1 MFSIEQNSKQ
11 NSKQNKITDTV
22 FTQDST
28 HMMPMSIKEVADAV
42 NASELLCG
50 SSASCDSAS
59 CDSASCDSVKS
70 TDIVNFATSDSRNVA
85 CGAVFIAIKGERVD
99 GHDFVQKAA
108 QLGAKAAIVEHA
120 VLLDES
126 VQNKIAQI
134 VVKNSVEALG
144 LLAKHNLVR
153 RRALNTPFS
162 IIGITGSVGKTTTK
176 DMLNALLSTLG
187 NTVAPVGSFNN
198 EIGLPLTSL
207 RVNENTRFLIAEMGA
222 NHVGEIAM
230 LTTIAPPDLS
240 VVLKVGV
247 AHLGEFGSVEKIA
260 QAKSEIVR
268 GLLPH
273 GVAILNADDFR
284 VASMS
289 KLADQDKVR
298 WFGLNVD
305 NNGNFDASN
314 NGNYQLRAQ
323 DISLDESGCAKFT
336 IIESE
341 NIATSEN
348 SATSVNIATSE
359 NSATLHLALP
369 GAHNVMN
376 ALAAS
381 NVARYFGMSLK
392 NIALV
397 LNKVSHISPHR
408 MQISVICKD
417 DKKFTLIDDSFN
429 ANPDSMKA
437 GIDGLCSYESDDS
450 SNSAN
455 SSNSDDSAN
464 SADSADSAKSSST
477 KLFRIAVLG
486 SMLELGKDEYNMH
499 ESIGKYVAQKNID
512 AIISVGSSTSEKL
525 DELASCIAKGA
536 RDNWQNNRNNRN
548 NIVNKYQN
556 NNVDSK
562 NNVYF
567 VHDCIEANNIVWSLV
582 GEHSSTVVLLKGS
595 HASGLSVLA
604 ESWAKLSK
612 SLNASLNKHTE
623 VNL

>member
-1 MFSIEQNSKQ
+1 MFSVEQNSM
-11 NSKQNKITDTV
+11 QNKITNTV

-50 SSASCDSAS
+50 SSASCDSES
-59 CDSASCDSVKS
+59 CGSVKS
-70 TDIVNFATSDSRNVA
+70 TDIVNSATSDSRNVS

-230 LTTIAPPDLS
+230 LTTIASPDLS

-284 VASMS
+284 VAAMS

-305 NNGNFDASN
+305 SNGNFDASN

-323 DISLDESGCAKFT
+323 NISLDESGCAKFT

-341 NIATSEN
+341 NSATSATSEN
-348 SATSVNIATSE
+348 SEDSE
-359 NSATLHLALP
+359 NSATIHLALP
-369 GAHNVMN
+369 GVHNVMN

-450 SNSAN
+450 SNSAD
-455 SSNSDDSAN
+455 SSESDYYADSV
-464 SADSADSAKSSST
+464 DSADSAKSSST

-512 AIISVGSSTSEKL
+512 AIISVGSSTNEKL

-536 RDNWQNNRNNRN
+536 RDNWQNNRNNS
-548 NIVNKYQN
+548 VNKYQN

-562 NNVYF
+562 HNVYF

-582 GEHSSTVVLLKGS
+582 AEHSSTVVLLKGS

-612 SLNASLNKHTE
+612 SLNASLNKNTE

>member
-1 MFSIEQNSKQ
+1 MFSIEQ

-50 SSASCDSAS
+50 S
-59 CDSASCDSVKS
+59 SASCDSVKS

-153 RRALNTPFS
+153 RRALNTQFS

-341 NIATSEN
+341 KIATSEN

-359 NSATLHLALP
+359 NSAILHLALP

-437 GIDGLCSYESDDS
+437 GIDGLCSYESNDS

-455 SSNSDDSAN
+455 SSNSDDSAD
-464 SADSADSAKSSST
+464 SANSADSAKSSST

-548 NIVNKYQN
+548 NRNNIVNKYQN
-556 NNVDSK
+556 NNVDAK

>member
-11 NSKQNKITDTV
+11 NSMQNKITDTV

-50 SSASCDSAS
+50 SSVSCDSV
-59 CDSASCDSVKS
+59 SCDSVKS
-70 TDIVNFATSDSRNVA
+70 TDIVNSATSDSRNVS

-341 NIATSEN
+341 NSATSEN
-348 SATSVNIATSE
+348 SAISE

-369 GAHNVMN
+369 GVHNVMN

-392 NIALV
+392 NISLV

-455 SSNSDDSAN
+455 SSDSDDSAN
-464 SADSADSAKSSST
+464 SADSAKSSST

-525 DELASCIAKGA
+525 DELASCVAKGA
-536 RDNWQNNRNNRN
+536 RDNWRNNRN
-548 NIVNKYQN
+548 NSVNKYQN
-556 NNVDSK
+556 DNVDSK
-562 NNVYF
+562 HNVYF
-567 VHDCIEANNIVWSLV
+567 VHDCVEANNIVWSLV
-582 GEHSSTVVLLKGS
+582 AEHSSTVVLLKGS

-612 SLNASLNKHTE
+612 SLNTSLNKNTE

>member
-28 HMMPMSIKEVADAV
+28 RMMPMSIKEVADAV

-50 SSASCDSAS
+50 S
-59 CDSASCDSVKS
+59 SASCDSVKS

-341 NIATSEN
+341 KIATSEN

-417 DKKFTLIDDSFN
+417 DRKFTLIDDSFN

-437 GIDGLCSYESDDS
+437 GIDGLCSYESNDS

-455 SSNSDDSAN
+455 SSSSDD

-536 RDNWQNNRNNRN
+536 RDNWQNNRNNIN
-548 NIVNKYQN
+548 NIANKYQN

>member
-11 NSKQNKITDTV
+11 NSMQNKITDTV

-59 CDSASCDSVKS
+59 CGSSASCDSVKS

-323 DISLDESGCAKFT
+323 NISLDESGCAKFT

-341 NIATSEN
+341 K
-348 SATSVNIATSE
+348 IATSE

-369 GAHNVMN
+369 GVHNVMN

-392 NIALV
+392 NISLV

-450 SNSAN
+450 SGSV
-455 SSNSDDSAN
+455 
-464 SADSADSAKSSST
+464 DSADSSKRVYT

-536 RDNWQNNRNNRN
+536 RDNWQNNRNDRN

-556 NNVDSK
+556 NNVDAK

>member
-50 SSASCDSAS
+50 S
-59 CDSASCDSVKS
+59 SASCDSVKS

-284 VASMS
+284 VASMN

-336 IIESE
+336 IIE
-341 NIATSEN
+341 SEN

-455 SSNSDDSAN
+455 SSNSDDSAD
-464 SADSADSAKSSST
+464 SANSADSAKSSST

-562 NNVYF
+562 HNVYF
-567 VHDCIEANNIVWSLV
+567 VHDCVEANNIVWSLV
-582 GEHSSTVVLLKGS
+582 AEHSSTVVLLKGS

-604 ESWAKLSK
+604 ESWAKLSN

>member
-11 NSKQNKITDTV
+11 NSKQNSMQNKITDTV

-28 HMMPMSIKEVADAV
+28 HMMPMSIKEVSDAV

-50 SSASCDSAS
+50 SSASCDS
-59 CDSASCDSVKS
+59 VKS
-70 TDIVNFATSDSRNVA
+70 IDIVNFATSDSRNVA

-284 VASMS
+284 VAAMN

-323 DISLDESGCAKFT
+323 NISLDESGCAKFT

-341 NIATSEN
+341 NSATSEN
-348 SATSVNIATSE
+348 SADSVNIATSE

-369 GAHNVMN
+369 GVHNVMN

-392 NIALV
+392 NISLV

-455 SSNSDDSAN
+455 SSDSDDSAN
-464 SADSADSAKSSST
+464 SADSAKSSST

-536 RDNWQNNRNNRN
+536 RDNWQNNRNNS
-548 NIVNKYQN
+548 VNKYQN

-562 NNVYF
+562 HNVYF

-582 GEHSSTVVLLKGS
+582 AEHSSTVVLLKGS

>member
-1 MFSIEQNSKQ
+1 MFSVEQNSM
-11 NSKQNKITDTV
+11 QNKITNTV

-50 SSASCDSAS
+50 SSASCDSE
-59 CDSASCDSVKS
+59 SCDSVKS
-70 TDIVNFATSDSRNVA
+70 TDIVNSATSDSRNVS

-284 VASMS
+284 VAAMS

-305 NNGNFDASN
+305 SNGNFDASN

-323 DISLDESGCAKFT
+323 NISLDESGCAKFT

-341 NIATSEN
+341 KIATSEN

-437 GIDGLCSYESDDS
+437 GIDGLCSYESNDS

-455 SSNSDDSAN
+455 SSNSDDSADSAN
-464 SADSADSAKSSST
+464 SADSSKSSST

-548 NIVNKYQN
+548 NIANKYQN
-556 NNVDSK
+556 NNVDAK

>member
-1 MFSIEQNSKQ
+1 MFSTKQ
-11 NSKQNKITDTV
+11 NSMQNKITENV
-22 FTQDST
+22 SAQASLR
-28 HMMPMSIKEVADAV
+28 MMPMSIKEVADAV
-42 NASELLCG
+42 DATELL
-50 SSASCDSAS
+50 CDSAS
-59 CDSASCDSVKS
+59 CDSAHSDSVNS
-70 TDIVNFATSDSRNVA
+70 NDTVICATSDSRNVS
-85 CGAVFIAIKGERVD
+85 CGAVFVAIKGERVD

-120 VLLDES
+120 VLLDKS

-162 IIGITGSVGKTTTK
+162 VIGITGSVGKTTTK

-207 RVNENTRFLIAEMGA
+207 HVNENTRFLIAEMGA
-222 NHVGEIAM
+222 NHVGEISM

-284 VASMS
+284 VAAMS
-289 KLADQDKVR
+289 KLADKDKIR
-298 WFGLNVD
+298 WFGLNVN
-305 NNGNFDASN
+305 NNGNFDAAN
-314 NGNYQLRAQ
+314 NENYQLHAQ
-323 DISLDESGCAKFT
+323 DISLDESGCAQFA
-336 IIESE
+336 IIENKNSQTCA
-341 NIATSEN
+341 NSQTCEN
-348 SATSVNIATSE
+348 SASV
-359 NSATLHLALP
+359 HLALP

-376 ALAAS
+376 ALAAA

-437 GIDGLCSYESDDS
+437 GIDGLCSYESAQ
-450 SNSAN
+450 SAH
-455 SSNSDDSAN
+455 
-464 SADSADSAKSSST
+464 SADSAHSAYSACT

-486 SMLELGKDEYNMH
+486 SMLELGSNENKMH
-499 ESIGKYVAQKNID
+499 ESIGEYVAKHNID
-512 AIISVGSSTSEKL
+512 AIITVGSTSSEKL

-536 RDNWQNNRNNRN
+536 KDNWQNRDNHQ
-548 NIVNKYQN
+548 NKTDDSN
-556 NNVDSK
+556 CDSNCDSK
-562 NNVYF
+562 NSVYF
-567 VHDCIEANNIVWSLV
+567 VHDCSEANNIVWSLV
-582 GEHSSTVVLLKGS
+582 AEHPSTVVLLKGS
-595 HASGLSVLA
+595 HASGLSALA
-604 ESWAKLSK
+604 ESWAKLSNG
-612 SLNASLNKHTE
+612 SSNGLNKHTE

>member
-1 MFSIEQNSKQ
+1 M
-11 NSKQNKITDTV
+11 QNKITENV
-22 FTQDST
+22 SAQASLR
-28 HMMPMSIKEVADAV
+28 MMPMSIKEVADAV
-42 NASELLCG
+42 NATELL
-50 SSASCDSAS
+50 CDSAS
-59 CDSASCDSVKS
+59 CDSAHSDSVNS
-70 TDIVNFATSDSRNVA
+70 NDTVICATSDSRNVS
-85 CGAVFIAIKGERVD
+85 CGAVFVAIKGERVD

-120 VLLDES
+120 VLLDKS

-162 IIGITGSVGKTTTK
+162 VIGITGSVGKTTTK

-207 RVNENTRFLIAEMGA
+207 HVNENTRFLIAEMGA
-222 NHVGEIAM
+222 NHVGEISM

-284 VASMS
+284 VAAMS
-289 KLADQDKVR
+289 ELADKDKIR
-298 WFGLNVD
+298 WFGLNVND
-305 NNGNFDASN
+305 NGNFDAAN
-314 NGNYQLRAQ
+314 NENYQLHAQ
-323 DISLDESGCAKFT
+323 DISLDESGCAQFS
-336 IIESE
+336 IIENKNSQTCA
-341 NIATSEN
+341 NNQTREN
-348 SATSVNIATSE
+348 SASV
-359 NSATLHLALP
+359 HLALP

-376 ALAAS
+376 ALAAA

-437 GIDGLCSYESDDS
+437 GIDGLCSYESNDS

-455 SSNSDDSAN
+455 SSNSDDSAD
-464 SADSADSAKSSST
+464 SANSADSAKSSST

-536 RDNWQNNRNNRN
+536 RDNWQNNRNDRN

-556 NNVDSK
+556 NNVDAK

>member
-50 SSASCDSAS
+50 S
-59 CDSASCDSVKS
+59 SASCDSVKS

-284 VASMS
+284 VASMN

-298 WFGLNVD
+298 WFGLNAD

-341 NIATSEN
+341 KIATSEN
-348 SATSVNIATSE
+348 SEDSVNIATGE

-437 GIDGLCSYESDDS
+437 GIDGLCSYESNDS

-455 SSNSDDSAN
+455 SSNSDDSAD
-464 SADSADSAKSSST
+464 SANSADSAKSSST

-548 NIVNKYQN
+548 NRNNIVNKYQN
-556 NNVDSK
+556 NSVDSK

>member
-1 MFSIEQNSKQ
+1 MFSIEQ

-50 SSASCDSAS
+50 SSAS

-341 NIATSEN
+341 KIATSEN

-417 DKKFTLIDDSFN
+417 DRKFTLIDDSFN

-464 SADSADSAKSSST
+464 SADSAKSSST

-536 RDNWQNNRNNRN
+536 RDNWQNNRNN
-548 NIVNKYQN
+548 IVNKYQN
-556 NNVDSK
+556 NNVDAK

>member
-1 MFSIEQNSKQ
+1 MFSIEQ

-22 FTQDST
+22 FTQDSE

-50 SSASCDSAS
+50 SSAS

-341 NIATSEN
+341 KIATSEN

-455 SSNSDDSAN
+455 SSNSDN
-464 SADSADSAKSSST
+464 SADSTNSADSAKSSST

-536 RDNWQNNRNNRN
+536 RDNWQNNRNN
-548 NIVNKYQN
+548 IVNKYQN
-556 NNVDSK
+556 NNVDAK

-604 ESWAKLSK
+604 ESWAKLNK

>member
-50 SSASCDSAS
+50 SSESCDSA
-59 CDSASCDSVKS
+59 KS

-341 NIATSEN
+341 KIATSEN

-437 GIDGLCSYESDDS
+437 GIDGLCSYESNDS

-455 SSNSDDSAN
+455 SSNSDDSAD
-464 SADSADSAKSSST
+464 SANSADSAKSSST

-556 NNVDSK
+556 NNVDAK

>member
-28 HMMPMSIKEVADAV
+28 HMMPMSIKEVAGAV

-59 CDSASCDSVKS
+59 CDSVKG

-336 IIESE
+336 IIENKNSQTCA
-341 NIATSEN
+341 NNQTREN
-348 SATSVNIATSE
+348 SASV
-359 NSATLHLALP
+359 HLALP

-464 SADSADSAKSSST
+464 SADSAKSSST

>member
-50 SSASCDSAS
+50 S
-59 CDSASCDSVKS
+59 SASCDSVKS

-298 WFGLNVD
+298 WFGLNAD

-341 NIATSEN
+341 KIATSEN
-348 SATSVNIATSE
+348 SAISE
-359 NSATLHLALP
+359 NSTTLHLALP

-437 GIDGLCSYESDDS
+437 GIDGLCSYESNDS

-455 SSNSDDSAN
+455 SSDSD
-464 SADSADSAKSSST
+464 DSADSAKSSST

-536 RDNWQNNRNNRN
+536 RDNWQNNRN

>member
-1 MFSIEQNSKQ
+1 MFSIEQNSM
-11 NSKQNKITDTV
+11 QNKITNTV

-50 SSASCDSAS
+50 SSASCDSES
-59 CDSASCDSVKS
+59 CGSVKS
-70 TDIVNFATSDSRNVA
+70 TDIVNSATSDSRNVS

-144 LLAKHNLVR
+144 LLAKHNLAS

-284 VASMS
+284 VAAMS

-305 NNGNFDASN
+305 SNGNFDASN

-323 DISLDESGCAKFT
+323 NISLDESGCAKFT

-341 NIATSEN
+341 NSATSATSEN
-348 SATSVNIATSE
+348 SEDSE
-359 NSATLHLALP
+359 NSATIHLALP
-369 GAHNVMN
+369 GVHNVMN

-450 SNSAN
+450 SNSAD
-455 SSNSDDSAN
+455 SSESDYYADSV
-464 SADSADSAKSSST
+464 DSADSAKSSST

-536 RDNWQNNRNNRN
+536 RDNWQNNRNNS
-548 NIVNKYQN
+548 VNKYQN

-562 NNVYF
+562 HNVYF

-582 GEHSSTVVLLKGS
+582 AEHSSTVVLLKGS

-612 SLNASLNKHTE
+612 SLNASLNKNTE

>member
-50 SSASCDSAS
+50 S
-59 CDSASCDSVKS
+59 SASCDSVKS

-284 VASMS
+284 VASMN

-298 WFGLNVD
+298 WFGLNAD

-341 NIATSEN
+341 KIATSEN
-348 SATSVNIATSE
+348 STISE
-359 NSATLHLALP
+359 NSTTLHLALP
-369 GAHNVMN
+369 GVHNVMN

-437 GIDGLCSYESDDS
+437 GIDGLCSYESNDS

-464 SADSADSAKSSST
+464 SADSAKSSSA

-536 RDNWQNNRNNRN
+536 RDNWQNNRNNIN

-556 NNVDSK
+556 NNVDAK

>member
-11 NSKQNKITDTV
+11 NKITNTV

-59 CDSASCDSVKS
+59 CDSVKG

-341 NIATSEN
+341 NSATSEN
-348 SATSVNIATSE
+348 RADSVNIATSE

-392 NIALV
+392 NISLV

-512 AIISVGSSTSEKL
+512 AIISVGSSTNEKL

-536 RDNWQNNRNNRN
+536 RDNWQNNRNN
-548 NIVNKYQN
+548 IVNKYQN
-556 NNVDSK
+556 NNVDAK

>member
-50 SSASCDSAS
+50 S
-59 CDSASCDSVKS
+59 SASCDSVKS

-284 VASMS
+284 VASMN

-298 WFGLNVD
+298 WFGLNAD

-341 NIATSEN
+341 KIATSEN
-348 SATSVNIATSE
+348 SEDSVNIATGE

-437 GIDGLCSYESDDS
+437 GIDGLCSYESNDS

-455 SSNSDDSAN
+455 SSNSDDSAD
-464 SADSADSAKSSST
+464 SANSADSAKSSST

>member
-1 MFSIEQNSKQ
+1 MFSVEQNSM
-11 NSKQNKITDTV
+11 QNKITNTV

-50 SSASCDSAS
+50 SSASCDSE
-59 CDSASCDSVKS
+59 SCDSVKS
-70 TDIVNFATSDSRNVA
+70 TDIVNSATSDSRNVS

-284 VASMS
+284 VAAMS

-305 NNGNFDASN
+305 SNGNFDASN

-323 DISLDESGCAKFT
+323 NISLDESGCAKFT

-341 NIATSEN
+341 NSATSATSEN
-348 SATSVNIATSE
+348 SEDSE
-359 NSATLHLALP
+359 NSATIHLALP
-369 GAHNVMN
+369 GVHNVMN

-450 SNSAN
+450 SNSAD
-455 SSNSDDSAN
+455 SSESDYYADSV
-464 SADSADSAKSSST
+464 DSADSAKSSST

-499 ESIGKYVAQKNID
+499 ESIGRYVAQKNID
-512 AIISVGSSTSEKL
+512 AIISVGSSTNEKL

-536 RDNWQNNRNNRN
+536 RDNWQNNRNNS
-548 NIVNKYQN
+548 VNKYQN

-562 NNVYF
+562 HNVYF

-582 GEHSSTVVLLKGS
+582 AEHSSTVVLLKGS

-612 SLNASLNKHTE
+612 SLNASLNKNTE

>member
-50 SSASCDSAS
+50 S
-59 CDSASCDSVKS
+59 SASCDSVKS

-230 LTTIAPPDLS
+230 LTTFAPPDLS

-284 VASMS
+284 VAAMS

-298 WFGLNVD
+298 WFGLNAD
-305 NNGNFDASN
+305 NNGNFNASN

-341 NIATSEN
+341 KIATSEN

-376 ALAAS
+376 ALASS

-392 NIALV
+392 NISLV

-455 SSNSDDSAN
+455 SSNSDN
-464 SADSADSAKSSST
+464 SADSTNSADSAKSSST

-536 RDNWQNNRNNRN
+536 RDNWQNNRN

>member
-1 MFSIEQNSKQ
+1 MFSVEQNSM
-11 NSKQNKITDTV
+11 QNKITDTV

-59 CDSASCDSVKS
+59 CDSVKS
-70 TDIVNFATSDSRNVA
+70 TDIVNSATSDSRNVA

-284 VASMS
+284 VAAMS

-298 WFGLNVD
+298 WFGLNAD

-314 NGNYQLRAQ
+314 NCNYQLRAQ

-341 NIATSEN
+341 K
-348 SATSVNIATSE
+348 IATSE

-369 GAHNVMN
+369 GVHNVMN

-392 NIALV
+392 NISLV

-455 SSNSDDSAN
+455 SSDSDDSAD
-464 SADSADSAKSSST
+464 SANSADSAKSSST

-536 RDNWQNNRNNRN
+536 RDNWRNNRN
-548 NIVNKYQN
+548 NSVNKYQN

-562 NNVYF
+562 HNVYF
-567 VHDCIEANNIVWSLV
+567 VHDCVEANNIVWSLV
-582 GEHSSTVVLLKGS
+582 AEHSSTVVLLKGS

-612 SLNASLNKHTE
+612 SLNTSLNKNTE

>member
-1 MFSIEQNSKQ
+1 MFSVEQNSM
-11 NSKQNKITDTV
+11 QNKITDTV

-50 SSASCDSAS
+50 SSASCDST
-59 CDSASCDSVKS
+59 SCDSVKS

-284 VASMS
+284 VAAMS
-289 KLADQDKVR
+289 KLADKDKVR

-305 NNGNFDASN
+305 SNGNFDASN

-341 NIATSEN
+341 KIATSEN
-348 SATSVNIATSE
+348 SAISE
-359 NSATLHLALP
+359 NSATSENVENSVASENSATIHLALS

-392 NIALV
+392 NISLV

-455 SSNSDDSAN
+455 SSDSDDSAN
-464 SADSADSAKSSST
+464 SADSAKSSSA

-536 RDNWQNNRNNRN
+536 RDNWRNNRN
-548 NIVNKYQN
+548 NSVNKYQN

-562 NNVYF
+562 HNVYF
-567 VHDCIEANNIVWSLV
+567 VHDCVEANNIVWSLV
-582 GEHSSTVVLLKGS
+582 AEHSSTVVLLKGS

-612 SLNASLNKHTE
+612 SLNTSLNKNTE

>member
-11 NSKQNKITDTV
+11 NSMQNKITDTV

-28 HMMPMSIKEVADAV
+28 HMMPMSIKEVSDAV

-59 CDSASCDSVKS
+59 CDSASCGSSASCDSVKS
-70 TDIVNFATSDSRNVA
+70 IDIVNFATSDSRNVA

-284 VASMS
+284 VAAMN

-323 DISLDESGCAKFT
+323 NISLDESGCAKFT

-341 NIATSEN
+341 KIATGEN
-348 SATSVNIATSE
+348 SATSE

-369 GAHNVMN
+369 GVHNVMN

-392 NIALV
+392 NISLV

-455 SSNSDDSAN
+455 SSDSDDSAN
-464 SADSADSAKSSST
+464 SADSAKSSST

-536 RDNWQNNRNNRN
+536 RDNWQNNRNN
-548 NIVNKYQN
+548 IVNKYQN

-582 GEHSSTVVLLKGS
+582 ADHSSTVVLLKGS

-612 SLNASLNKHTE
+612 SLNTSLNKNTE

>member
-50 SSASCDSAS
+50 S
-59 CDSASCDSVKS
+59 SASCDSVKS

-341 NIATSEN
+341 KIATSEN

-359 NSATLHLALP
+359 NSAILHLALP

-437 GIDGLCSYESDDS
+437 GIDGLCSYESNDS

-455 SSNSDDSAN
+455 SSNSDDSAD
-464 SADSADSAKSSST
+464 SANSADSAKSSST

>member
-11 NSKQNKITDTV
+11 NKITNTV

-59 CDSASCDSVKS
+59 CDSVKG

-341 NIATSEN
+341 NSATSEN
-348 SATSVNIATSE
+348 SADSVNIATSE

-392 NIALV
+392 NISLV

-512 AIISVGSSTSEKL
+512 AIISVGSSTNEKL

-536 RDNWQNNRNNRN
+536 RDNWQNNRNN
-548 NIVNKYQN
+548 IVNKYQN
-556 NNVDSK
+556 NNVDAK

>member
-1 MFSIEQNSKQ
+1 MFSVEQNSM
-11 NSKQNKITDTV
+11 QNKITDTV

-50 SSASCDSAS
+50 SSASCDST
-59 CDSASCDSVKS
+59 SCDSVKS

-284 VASMS
+284 VAAMS
-289 KLADQDKVR
+289 KLADKDKVR

-305 NNGNFDASN
+305 SNGNFDASN

-341 NIATSEN
+341 KIATSEN
-348 SATSVNIATSE
+348 SAISE
-359 NSATLHLALP
+359 NSATSENVENSVASENSATIHLALP

-455 SSNSDDSAN
+455 SSNSDDYVDSV
-464 SADSADSAKSSST
+464 DSAKSVKSSST

-536 RDNWQNNRNNRN
+536 RDNWQNNRNN
-548 NIVNKYQN
+548 IVNKYQN
-556 NNVDSK
+556 NNVDAK

>member
-1 MFSIEQNSKQ
+1 MFSIEQNSM
-11 NSKQNKITDTV
+11 QNKITNTV

-50 SSASCDSAS
+50 SSASCDSES
-59 CDSASCDSVKS
+59 CGSVKS
-70 TDIVNFATSDSRNVA
+70 TDIVNSATSDSRNVS

-144 LLAKHNLVR
+144 LLAKHNLAS

-284 VASMS
+284 VAAMS

-305 NNGNFDASN
+305 SNGNFDASN

-323 DISLDESGCAKFT
+323 NISLDESGCAKFT

-341 NIATSEN
+341 NSATSATSEN
-348 SATSVNIATSE
+348 SEDSE
-359 NSATLHLALP
+359 NSATIHLALP
-369 GAHNVMN
+369 GVHNVMN

-450 SNSAN
+450 SNSAD
-455 SSNSDDSAN
+455 SSESDYYADSV
-464 SADSADSAKSSST
+464 DSADSAKSSST

-512 AIISVGSSTSEKL
+512 AIISVGSSTNEKL

-536 RDNWQNNRNNRN
+536 RDNWQNNRNNS
-548 NIVNKYQN
+548 VNKYQN

-562 NNVYF
+562 HNVYF

-582 GEHSSTVVLLKGS
+582 AEHSSTVVLLKGS

-612 SLNASLNKHTE
+612 SLNASLNKNTE

>member
-1 MFSIEQNSKQ
+1 M
-11 NSKQNKITDTV
+11 QNKITDTV

-50 SSASCDSAS
+50 SSVSCDSV
-59 CDSASCDSVKS
+59 SCDSVKS
-70 TDIVNFATSDSRNVA
+70 TDIVNSATSDSRNVS

-341 NIATSEN
+341 NSATSEN
-348 SATSVNIATSE
+348 SAISE

-369 GAHNVMN
+369 GVHNVMN

-392 NIALV
+392 NISLV

-455 SSNSDDSAN
+455 SSDSDDSAN
-464 SADSADSAKSSST
+464 SADSAKSSST

-525 DELASCIAKGA
+525 DELASCVAKGA
-536 RDNWQNNRNNRN
+536 RDNWRNNRN
-548 NIVNKYQN
+548 NSVNKYQN
-556 NNVDSK
+556 DNVDSK
-562 NNVYF
+562 HNVYF
-567 VHDCIEANNIVWSLV
+567 VHDCVEANNIVWSLV
-582 GEHSSTVVLLKGS
+582 AEHSSTVVLLKGS

-612 SLNASLNKHTE
+612 SLNTSLNKNTE

>member
-59 CDSASCDSVKS
+59 CDSVKG

-284 VASMS
+284 VAAMS

-341 NIATSEN
+341 KIATSEN
-348 SATSVNIATSE
+348 SAISE
-359 NSATLHLALP
+359 NSTTLHLALP

-437 GIDGLCSYESDDS
+437 GIDGLCSYESNDS

-455 SSNSDDSAN
+455 SSDSD
-464 SADSADSAKSSST
+464 DSADSAKSSST

-536 RDNWQNNRNNRN
+536 RDNWQNNRNN
-548 NIVNKYQN
+548 IVNKYQN
-556 NNVDSK
+556 NNVDAK

>member
-50 SSASCDSAS
+50 S
-59 CDSASCDSVKS
+59 SASCDSVKS

-284 VASMS
+284 VASMN

-298 WFGLNVD
+298 WFGLNAD

-341 NIATSEN
+341 KIATSEN
-348 SATSVNIATSE
+348 SEDSVNIATGE

-437 GIDGLCSYESDDS
+437 GIDGLCSYESNDS

-455 SSNSDDSAN
+455 SSNSDDSAD
-464 SADSADSAKSSST
+464 SANSADSAKSSST

-536 RDNWQNNRNNRN
+536 RDNWQNNRNNRNNRN

>member
-28 HMMPMSIKEVADAV
+28 RMMPMSIKEVADAV

-59 CDSASCDSVKS
+59 CDSVKG

-108 QLGAKAAIVEHA
+108 QVGAKAAIVEHA

-341 NIATSEN
+341 N

-437 GIDGLCSYESDDS
+437 GIDGLCSYESNDS

-455 SSNSDDSAN
+455 SSNSD
-464 SADSADSAKSSST
+464 DSADSAKSSST

-536 RDNWQNNRNNRN
+536 RDNWQNNRNN
-548 NIVNKYQN
+548 IANKYQN

-567 VHDCIEANNIVWSLV
+567 VHNCIEANNIVWSLV

>member
-50 SSASCDSAS
+50 S
-59 CDSASCDSVKS
+59 SASCDSVKS

-341 NIATSEN
+341 KIATSEN

-359 NSATLHLALP
+359 NSAILHLALP

-437 GIDGLCSYESDDS
+437 GIDGLCSYESNDS

-455 SSNSDDSAN
+455 SSNSDDSAD
-464 SADSADSAKSSST
+464 SANSADSAKSSST

-556 NNVDSK
+556 NNVDAK

>member
-1 MFSIEQNSKQ
+1 MFSIEQ

-28 HMMPMSIKEVADAV
+28 RMMPMSIKEVADAV

-59 CDSASCDSVKS
+59 CGSSASCDSVKG

-108 QLGAKAAIVEHA
+108 QVGAKAAIVEHA

-298 WFGLNVD
+298 WFGLNAD

-341 NIATSEN
+341 KIATSEN
-348 SATSVNIATSE
+348 SATSEKIATSE

-437 GIDGLCSYESDDS
+437 GIDGLCSYESNDS

-455 SSNSDDSAN
+455 SSNSDDSAD
-464 SADSADSAKSSST
+464 SANSADSAKSSST

-556 NNVDSK
+556 NNVDAK

>member
-50 SSASCDSAS
+50 S
-59 CDSASCDSVKS
+59 SASCDSVKS

-284 VASMS
+284 VASMN

-298 WFGLNVD
+298 WFGLNAD

-341 NIATSEN
+341 KIATSEN
-348 SATSVNIATSE
+348 SEDSVNIATGE

-437 GIDGLCSYESDDS
+437 GIDGLCSYESNDS

-455 SSNSDDSAN
+455 SSNSDDSAD
-464 SADSADSAKSSST
+464 SANSADSAKSSST

-548 NIVNKYQN
+548 NRNNIVNKYQN
-556 NNVDSK
+556 NNVDAK

>member
-1 MFSIEQNSKQ
+1 MFSIEQ

-50 SSASCDSAS
+50 SSASCDSA
-59 CDSASCDSVKS
+59 KS

-284 VASMS
+284 VAAMS

-341 NIATSEN
+341 KIATSEN
-348 SATSVNIATSE
+348 STISE
-359 NSATLHLALP
+359 NSTTLHLALP

-437 GIDGLCSYESDDS
+437 GIDGLCSYESNDS

-455 SSNSDDSAN
+455 SSDSD
-464 SADSADSAKSSST
+464 DSADSAKSSST

-536 RDNWQNNRNNRN
+536 RDNWQNNRNN
-548 NIVNKYQN
+548 IVNKYQN
-556 NNVDSK
+556 NNVDAK

>member
-42 NASELLCG
+42 NATELLCG

-59 CDSASCDSVKS
+59 CDSVKG

-323 DISLDESGCAKFT
+323 NISLDESGCAKFT

-341 NIATSEN
+341 K
-348 SATSVNIATSE
+348 IATSE

-369 GAHNVMN
+369 GVHNVMN

-392 NIALV
+392 NISLV

-450 SNSAN
+450 SGSV
-455 SSNSDDSAN
+455 
-464 SADSADSAKSSST
+464 DSADSSKRVYT

-536 RDNWQNNRNNRN
+536 RDNWQNNRNDRN

-556 NNVDSK
+556 NNVDAK

>member
-59 CDSASCDSVKS
+59 CDSVKG

-341 NIATSEN
+341 KIATSEN
-348 SATSVNIATSE
+348 STISE
-359 NSATLHLALP
+359 NSTTLHLALP

-437 GIDGLCSYESDDS
+437 GIDGLCSYESNDS

-455 SSNSDDSAN
+455 SSDSD
-464 SADSADSAKSSST
+464 DSADSAKSSST

-536 RDNWQNNRNNRN
+536 RDNWQNNRNN
-548 NIVNKYQN
+548 IVNKYQN
-556 NNVDSK
+556 NNVDAK